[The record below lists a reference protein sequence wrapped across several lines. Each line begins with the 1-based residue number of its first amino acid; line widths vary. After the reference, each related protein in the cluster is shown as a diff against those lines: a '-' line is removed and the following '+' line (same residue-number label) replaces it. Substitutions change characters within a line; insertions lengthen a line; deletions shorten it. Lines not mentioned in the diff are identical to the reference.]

1 MSSQAK
7 VDSLQSS
14 NLPRFVSSGV
24 SCTAEKILQSTTQNR
39 SLYVTLAGFLFGA
52 GTQLLFVWT
61 VGQLFLFLRYGG
73 H

>member
-14 NLPRFVSSGV
+14 NLSHFVSSGV
-24 SCTAEKILQSTTQNR
+24 ASAAEKISQKTLKR
-39 SLYVTLAGFLFGA
+39 SLYVTLAGILFGA

-61 VGQLFLFLRYGG
+61 AVQLFLLVFQS
-73 H
+73 